1 MAAEPRVSVVVPL
14 FNEEPNVDRLHA
26 EIVAAMQR
34 VAGGWEV
41 VYVDDGS
48 SDRTWER
55 LVAARAQDPGWVV
68 AIRLRRNFGQSAAL
82 AAGFNHA
89 AGQIIV
95 TLDGDLQ
102 NDPADIPMLL
112 DKLAE
117 GYDVVS
123 GWRKNRRDPL
133 VARRLPSHAA
143 NWLIRR
149 MASSV
154 PLHDHGC
161 TLKAYRREIVDQ
173 IALYGEMHRFIAAQ
187 AHWVGARIC
196 EVVVNHRPRTQGR
209 SKYGLGR
216 TWRVMLDLITVRFLG
231 AHGTKPL
238 HAFGALG
245 MIFIFLGIVTV
256 GVLSYLKY
264 HTGISFIQSPL
275 LMLSALFVM
284 LGGQSLLLGLL
295 AEISVRTY
303 YESQQKA
310 IYVVREVR
318 RPGTA
323 GGPEAASGPE
333 SGREPERLRAA
344 PSGAS
349 VPPGRGGSRAGS
361 EGS

>member
-1 MAAEPRVSVVVPL
+1 
-14 FNEEPNVDRLHA
+14 
-26 EIVAAMQR
+26 
-34 VAGGWEV
+34 
-41 VYVDDGS
+41 
-48 SDRTWER
+48 
-55 LVAARAQDPGWVV
+55 
-68 AIRLRRNFGQSAAL
+68 
-82 AAGFNHA
+82 
-89 AGQIIV
+89 
-95 TLDGDLQ
+95 
-102 NDPADIPMLL
+102 
-112 DKLAE
+112 
-117 GYDVVS
+117 
-123 GWRKNRRDPL
+123 
-133 VARRLPSHAA
+133 
-143 NWLIRR
+143 
-149 MASSV
+149 
-154 PLHDHGC
+154 
-161 TLKAYRREIVDQ
+161 
-173 IALYGEMHRFIAAQ
+173 
-187 AHWVGARIC
+187 
-196 EVVVNHRPRTQGR
+196 
-209 SKYGLGR
+209 
-216 TWRVMLDLITVRFLG
+216 MLDLITVRFLG

-256 GVLSYLKY
+256 GVLTYLKY

-349 VPPGRGGSRAGS
+349 APPGRGGSRAGS